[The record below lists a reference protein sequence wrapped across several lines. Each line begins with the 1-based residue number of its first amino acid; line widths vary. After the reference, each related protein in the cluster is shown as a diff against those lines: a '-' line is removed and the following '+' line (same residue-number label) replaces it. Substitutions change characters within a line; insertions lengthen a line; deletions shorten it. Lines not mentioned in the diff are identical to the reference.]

1 MKTKKLYKTLN
12 DVPHGK
18 WNLIVIAL
26 KYGKYDVANRLA
38 HSILIQIKDIPVF
51 EVFMLKRK
59 LREKAGLKNN

>member
-1 MKTKKLYKTLN
+1 MKTKKLYRTLD
-12 DVPHGK
+12 DVPVSR

-26 KYGKYDVANRLA
+26 KYGKYALADRLA
-38 HSILIQIKDIPVF
+38 HSVLIQIKDIPVF

>member
-1 MKTKKLYKTLN
+1 MKTKKPYKTLN

-18 WNLIVIAL
+18 WNLIVLAL

-59 LREKAGLKNN
+59 LRALAGLPN

>member
-1 MKTKKLYKTLN
+1 MKRKQYKTLN

-18 WNLIVIAL
+18 WNLIALAL
-26 KYGKYDVANRLA
+26 KHGKVELANRLA
-38 HSILIQIKDIPVF
+38 HSVLIQIKDIPVF